1 MFKRFFSKDIN
12 IPTLRLTGVIGQAG
26 IARSGLTIAGIEKL
40 VDKLFSDK
48 KAPAVALIINSPGG
62 SPTQSSLI
70 AEKII
75 NLAKEKN
82 KKVYAFV
89 EDVAAS
95 GGYWLACAADEIYVD
110 LNSIVGSIG
119 VISPGFGF
127 VDLIKK
133 IGIERRVYTS
143 GKSKSFLDPFKEEK
157 KEDIDRLK
165 SIQEQIHE
173 NFIEYVKSRRGSK
186 LLSSAEDEIFS
197 GLFWVGKKGVDLGLA
212 DGIGSI
218 NQIIREKYGNKAKIK
233 IIEFQIYAAQNVGKV
248 WISRGKILQAPFG
261 AISGIFVHGPTKS
274 KKCKFVCLFPLVG
287 Q

>member
-133 IGIERRVYTS
+133 IGVERRVYTS

-233 IIEFQIYAAQNVGKV
+233 IIDQKKSFLQKRLSSSINNNDIFNRLEEMIM
-248 WISRGKILQAPFG
+248 WSRYGL
-261 AISGIFVHGPTKS
+261 
-274 KKCKFVCLFPLVG
+274 
-287 Q
+287 

>member
-95 GGYWLACAADEIYVD
+95 GGYWLACAADEIYLD

-133 IGIERRVYTS
+133 IGVERRVYTS

-186 LLSSAEDEIFS
+186 LLSLAEDEIFS

-233 IIEFQIYAAQNVGKV
+233 IIDQKKSFLQKRLSSSINNNDIFNRLEEMIM
-248 WISRGKILQAPFG
+248 WSRYGL
-261 AISGIFVHGPTKS
+261 
-274 KKCKFVCLFPLVG
+274 
-287 Q
+287 

>member
-95 GGYWLACAADEIYVD
+95 GGYWLACAADEIYLD

-133 IGIERRVYTS
+133 IGVERRVYTS

-157 KEDIDRLK
+157 KEDIYRLK

-233 IIEFQIYAAQNVGKV
+233 IIDQKKSFLQKRLSSSINNNDIFNRLEEMIM
-248 WISRGKILQAPFG
+248 WSRYGL
-261 AISGIFVHGPTKS
+261 
-274 KKCKFVCLFPLVG
+274 
-287 Q
+287 

>member
-1 MFKRFFSKDIN
+1 VFKRFFSKDIN

-95 GGYWLACAADEIYVD
+95 GGYWLACAADEIYLD

-133 IGIERRVYTS
+133 IGVERRVYTS

-186 LLSSAEDEIFS
+186 LLSSAEDEIFT

-218 NQIIREKYGNKAKIK
+218 NQIIKEKYGNKAKIK
-233 IIEFQIYAAQNVGKV
+233 IIDQKKSFLQKRLSSSINNNDIINRLEEMVM
-248 WISRGKILQAPFG
+248 WSRYGL
-261 AISGIFVHGPTKS
+261 
-274 KKCKFVCLFPLVG
+274 
-287 Q
+287 

>member
-1 MFKRFFSKDIN
+1 VFKRFFSKDIN

-133 IGIERRVYTS
+133 IGVERRVYTS

-186 LLSSAEDEIFS
+186 LLSLAEDEIFS

-233 IIEFQIYAAQNVGKV
+233 IIDQKKSFLQKRLSSSINNNDIFNRLEEMIM
-248 WISRGKILQAPFG
+248 WSRYGL
-261 AISGIFVHGPTKS
+261 
-274 KKCKFVCLFPLVG
+274 
-287 Q
+287 

>member
-95 GGYWLACAADEIYVD
+95 GGYWLACAAHEIYVD

-133 IGIERRVYTS
+133 IGVERRVYTS

-233 IIEFQIYAAQNVGKV
+233 IIDQKKSFLQKRLSSSINNNDIFNRLEEMIM
-248 WISRGKILQAPFG
+248 WSRYGL
-261 AISGIFVHGPTKS
+261 
-274 KKCKFVCLFPLVG
+274 
-287 Q
+287 

>member
-95 GGYWLACAADEIYVD
+95 GGYWLACAADEIYLD

-133 IGIERRVYTS
+133 IGVERRVYTS

-233 IIEFQIYAAQNVGKV
+233 IIDQKKSFLQKRLSSSINSDDIFNRLEEMIM
-248 WISRGKILQAPFG
+248 WSRYGL
-261 AISGIFVHGPTKS
+261 
-274 KKCKFVCLFPLVG
+274 
-287 Q
+287 

>member
-133 IGIERRVYTS
+133 IGVERRVYTS
-143 GKSKSFLDPFKEEK
+143 GKSKSFLYPFKEEK

-233 IIEFQIYAAQNVGKV
+233 IIDQKKSFLQKRLSSSINNNDIFNRLEEMIM
-248 WISRGKILQAPFG
+248 WSRYGL
-261 AISGIFVHGPTKS
+261 
-274 KKCKFVCLFPLVG
+274 
-287 Q
+287 